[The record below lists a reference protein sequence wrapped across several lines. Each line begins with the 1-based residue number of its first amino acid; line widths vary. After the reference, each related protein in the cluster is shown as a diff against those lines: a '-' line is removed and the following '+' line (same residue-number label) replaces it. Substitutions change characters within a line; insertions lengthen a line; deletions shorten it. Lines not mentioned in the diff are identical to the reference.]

1 MRQLVTHVLCL
12 VLIPM
17 LARSAPPG
25 RALEP
30 VEVREY
36 DGGWGRKGVQ
46 LIFKRL
52 PPDRDQ
58 GALTRED
65 WQAIRAAFE
74 EVYGKQEP
82 LPPPRYPGGTRL
94 ASVGTQYVS
103 TAPPEWQEKIR
114 KDHEELYRKG
124 PFALALP
131 SNLEDSRFFQ
141 ALRLSPQY
149 MGEGAR
155 EAAMEL
161 FSSPAFIV
169 SMAASMTLYLAAF
182 AAPEPVLSKGFVAAV
197 SLWLLVTY
205 GATEIMNVAMAVKQL
220 YQEAE
225 AAQNLE
231 QLDKAAQNFGP
242 KIGGTALRVLVTIAL
257 GRLAGKLPQV
267 PKTPGGG
274 GLWTR
279 LGMPRYALT
288 RNVTLQGTPV
298 VKGAGAQVT
307 VVVGEAAAAETSV
320 ANGTVLLMGAL
331 LGTEASAAKVA
342 IEAAR
347 TTGGC
352 REDNSK
358 GDAPEHHIA
367 TDKNGKAEVRGGP
380 WTPQFE
386 PLFERAG
393 MSLNDPANK
402 LFVIGHKGPH
412 PEQYHQEVYDRLN
425 DAIKLCAGPDECRR
439 QLTNALDE
447 IAGDICRSGSRLN
460 KLVTKK
466 P

>member
-1 MRQLVTHVLCL
+1 MRQLVTHALCW

-17 LARSAPPG
+17 LARGASLN
-25 RALEP
+25 RVLEP

-36 DGGWGRKGVQ
+36 DGGWGRHGVQ
-46 LIFKRL
+46 LIFERL
-52 PPDRDQ
+52 PPDREQ

-65 WQAIRAAFE
+65 VQAIRAAFE
-74 EVYGKQEP
+74 EVYGEQEP
-82 LPPPRYPGGTRL
+82 LLSPRYPGGTRL

-103 TAPPEWQEKIR
+103 TDPPEWQEKIR
-114 KDHEELYRKG
+114 KDYEALYRRS
-124 PFALALP
+124 PSALALP
-131 SNLEDSRFFQ
+131 INLENSRFFQ
-141 ALRLSPQY
+141 ALRLSPRY

-161 FSSPAFIV
+161 FSSPAFVV
-169 SMAASMTLYLAAF
+169 SMAVSMTLYLAAL
-182 AAPEPVLSKGFVAAV
+182 AAPEPFLSKGFVAAV
-197 SLWLLVTY
+197 SLWLLLTY

-225 AAQNLE
+225 AAQNFE
-231 QLDKAAQNFGP
+231 QLDKAAQDFGP

-267 PKTPGGG
+267 PKAPGGG

-279 LGMPRYALT
+279 LGMSRYALT
-288 RNVTLQGTPV
+288 RNVTLEGLPV
-298 VKGAGAQVT
+298 VEGVGAQVT
-307 VVVGEAAAAETSV
+307 VVIGEAAVAETSV
-320 ANGTVLLMGAL
+320 ANGTVLLIGAL
-331 LGTEASAAKVA
+331 LGTESSAAKAA
-342 IEAAR
+342 IKAAR

-367 TDKNGKAEVRGGP
+367 TDKNDKAEVRGGP

-386 PLFERAG
+386 TLFERAG
-393 MSLNDPANK
+393 MSLSDSANR

-425 DAIKLCAGPDECRR
+425 NAIKLCMGPDECRR
-439 QLTNALDE
+439 KLTDALDE

-460 KLVTKK
+460 KLISKK